1 MTTEPMT
8 TDMMA
13 LTAGTIARLD
23 RLLTTTYTATS
34 LTDSD
39 AARLTDELAFVQ
51 SVRHGVTA
59 ARERMLAPLR
69 ARLDELRGAYD
80 RILTKVA
87 TAEAGLKATLLAWR
101 QHRAREA
108 AQAAQDAVQAAA
120 SLAAAE
126 AQRDAETAGFSEPT
140 ARALAAQVEQQVTAE
155 MTPQVVPAEQ
165 PRATEGLVG
174 TASVRLTWTYEVVN
188 LDEVPREYLVLHAA
202 AVTRAIRDGV
212 RAIPGLRIYQQEG
225 VAMRART

>member
-1 MTTEPMT
+1 MT
-8 TDMMA
+8 TDMLA
-13 LTAGTIARLD
+13 LTAGTVAHLD

-34 LTDSD
+34 LTDSE
-39 AARLTDELAFVQ
+39 LTDELAFVQ
-51 SVRHGVTA
+51 SVRRGVHA

-80 RILTKVA
+80 RILTKVEA
-87 TAEAGLKATLLAWR
+87 AESRLKATLLARRR
-101 QHRAREA
+101 QREIEA
-108 AQAAQDAVQAAA
+108 ARAAQEAVQAAA
-120 SLAAAE
+120 ALAAAE